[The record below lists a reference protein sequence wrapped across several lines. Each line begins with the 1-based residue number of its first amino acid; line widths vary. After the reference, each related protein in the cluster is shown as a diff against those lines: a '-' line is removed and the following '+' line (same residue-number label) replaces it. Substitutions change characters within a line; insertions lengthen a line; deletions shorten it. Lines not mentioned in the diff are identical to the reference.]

1 MNSVVEI
8 LTFAMFLWY
17 KLLIMDAA
25 LLAARD
31 ARTVSVIMPV
41 DDDGD
46 VNGCQLYVGARCP
59 AAAGCRLYVGARCP
73 AAARFS
79 CFYTRPLWCKIHVW
93 KFHTFSQFPL
103 FFHSSDS
110 CIGAFMCGQLC
121 R

>member
-46 VNGCQLYVGARCP
+46 VNGCQLYVGA
-59 AAAGCRLYVGARCP
+59 
-73 AAARFS
+73 
-79 CFYTRPLWCKIHVW
+79 
-93 KFHTFSQFPL
+93 
-103 FFHSSDS
+103 
-110 CIGAFMCGQLC
+110 
-121 R
+121 